1 MGYRSD
7 VLIAV
12 AFKDN
17 AHRDEVLA
25 VYRMNPLVQQH
36 DLSAVWTTHDGA
48 YPVLWYYEEST
59 KWYDSFEDVQGIE
72 HLLNVVS
79 DFAEER
85 KLHYAAVHYRIG
97 EDINDTE
104 TAEHGE
110 ADPDGS
116 MLSCLFDMC
125 GLERRLTHNFN

>member
-17 AHRDEVLA
+17 AHRDEVVA
-25 VYRMNPLVQQH
+25 VYRMNPLVQKH
-36 DLSAVWTTHDGA
+36 DLATAWTTHDGA

-59 KWYDSFEDVQGIE
+59 QWYDGYGDVQGIE

-85 KLHYAAVHYRIG
+85 EMPYAAVHYRVG

-104 TAEHGE
+104 TTEHGE

-116 MLSCLFDMC
+116 MLSFLWDMC
-125 GLERRLTHNFN
+125 GIERRITHNFN